1 MIGDWLQGAGLGW
14 PFVVPK
20 RTFTPPP
27 APRAP
32 PPVSDFQE
40 QIQRSLGS
48 SYTIERELGGGGMSR
63 VFVAR
68 DATLRRDVVVKVL
81 PPDLVA
87 GVNVERFRREILVA
101 AGLQHPHIVPVLSS
115 GETDGLP
122 WFTMPFVQGESLRDR
137 VARGPLTIPECINL
151 LREVAKALAYAHER
165 GVVHRDIKPDN
176 VLITGGTAVVTD
188 FGIAKALSASRT
200 SENPTATRGSLTQI
214 GMSIGTPVYMA
225 PEQAAADPNT
235 DARADLYSFGC
246 MAYELLAG
254 RPPFAGMPPQK
265 LLAAHMG
272 DRPQNIAQLRLDTPP
287 LLADL
292 VMQCLEKDPA
302 KRPQS
307 AADVVR
313 ALELAT
319 TTSGS
324 VAAASAVLLGGR
336 VRLPV
341 ALGLWAL
348 AFGAAWI
355 LAKAAIVGIGLPSWV
370 LPGALIVAGLGLPAI
385 LLTAF
390 VQGAARRALMRTPTL
405 TPGGTMAHGTMA
417 TIAMRASP
425 HVSWKRTIRGG
436 FLAFGTFAGLV
447 ALVMILRMF
456 GIGPA
461 ASLLA
466 SGRITAREP
475 IIMTD
480 FRVRGAD
487 SSLAGIVTEALRSS
501 LAQTNTITLVPP
513 ASVAA
518 ALTRMQRPATS
529 RLDLA
534 LAREMAPREGIKAIV
549 DGEIAQLGNGF
560 VVSVRLVTADSE
572 RTLAT
577 VQKAVDGP
585 KELIAAVDAIGREL
599 RGKLGESLR
608 SVQNAPP
615 LEQVTTASIEAL
627 RAYSDGVRA
636 YDIGADYPTAIAKLS
651 QAIAIDSGFAM
662 AWRKLGAVYSAA
674 GYGPGISDS
683 VLTQAFHFRDRLS
696 AKERLMTEATYYF
709 LGPGRDRERAIAASQ
724 RLLAMGDSSVSLI
737 NLGLMYESRREFARA
752 DSLFAAA
759 GRSNSAS
766 QTAAIDRA
774 VNLANLG
781 QPAQGHA
788 MIDDWGKRN
797 PSMASQ
803 SVVAF
808 TRGLLYT
815 TTGEYAEAQR
825 TLDSLA
831 HSQTATVGS
840 AAYANLPTIATARGR
855 LSDARA
861 RLESFSSLIPTAQRR
876 APLEDSLMLSLVDVT
891 AADQSERAVRRVDAS
906 LAATPLNRVPIADR
920 DYFGV
925 ATVYARAGRADRA
938 KAVLAQRDAEVRDT
952 SRLRA
957 ERPYL
962 HRVLAEIAI
971 AEHRPQDALREFW
984 KGDSLP
990 DGPADECEACTL
1002 ANIARAY
1009 DKASMADSAIVYFER
1024 FFASTNDYRFQVDF
1038 STRGPALRRL
1048 GELYEAKGDRQ
1059 KAAHYY
1065 QEFVNLWKDADSD
1078 FQPQVTEIRKRLAR
1092 IDKSSG

>member
-1 MIGDWLQGAGLGW
+1 
-14 PFVVPK
+14 
-20 RTFTPPP
+20 
-27 APRAP
+27 
-32 PPVSDFQE
+32 
-40 QIQRSLGS
+40 
-48 SYTIERELGGGGMSR
+48 MSR

-68 DATLRRDVVVKVL
+68 DATLRREVVVKVL

-137 VARGPLTIPECINL
+137 LGLGPLPIVDSVNY

-200 SENPTATRGSLTQI
+200 DEHPTATRGSLTQI

-225 PEQAAADPNT
+225 PEQAAADPDT

-272 DRPQNIAQLRLDTPP
+272 DRPQSIAQLRPDTPP

-307 AADVVR
+307 ADDVVR
-313 ALELAT
+313 VLELAT

-324 VAAASAVLLGGR
+324 AAAASAVLLGGR
-336 VRLPV
+336 VRLRV
-341 ALGLWAL
+341 ALALWAL
-348 AFGAAWI
+348 AFGAAWL
-355 LAKAAIVGIGLPSWV
+355 LATAAIVGIGLPSWV

-385 LLTAF
+385 LVTAF
-390 VQGAARRALMRTPTL
+390 VQRTAHRALTSTPTL

-425 HVSWKRTIRGG
+425 HMSWKRTVRGG
-436 FLAFGTFAGLV
+436 FIAFGAFVVLV
-447 ALVMILRMF
+447 AVVMVLRAF

-501 LAQTNTITLVPP
+501 LGQTNTITLVPP

-518 ALTRMQRPATS
+518 ALTRMQRPTTS
-529 RLDLA
+529 RVDLQ
-534 LAREMAPREGIKAIV
+534 LARDIAAREGIKAIV
-549 DGEIAQLGNGF
+549 DGEVAQLGNGF
-560 VVSVRLVTADSE
+560 VVSVRLVTADSA

-585 KELIAAVDAIGREL
+585 KELIAAVDVIGRDL
-599 RGKLGESLR
+599 RGKLGENLR

-615 LEQVTTASIEAL
+615 LERVTTASIDAL

-636 YDIGADYPTAIAKLS
+636 YDVEADYPKAIAKLS
-651 QAIAIDSGFAM
+651 QAIAVDSGFAM
-662 AWRKLGAVYSAA
+662 AWRKLGAVYNAA
-674 GYGPGISDS
+674 SYGPAVSDS
-683 VLTQAFHFRDRLS
+683 VLAKAFQFRDRLTP
-696 AKERLMTEATYYF
+696 KERASTEASYYF
-709 LGPGRDRERAIAASQ
+709 LGPGRDRQRAIAAEQ
-724 RLLAMGDSSVSLI
+724 QLLALGDSVTSGV
-737 NLGLMYESRREFARA
+737 NLGLMYESRREYARA
-752 DSLFAAA
+752 DSFFVMAERNRPSSLTMATDLAA
-759 GRSNSAS
+759 
-766 QTAAIDRA
+766 
-774 VNLANLG
+774 NLANLG
-781 QPAQGHA
+781 KFAEAHEY
-788 MIDDWGKRN
+788 IDAWARRN
-797 PSMASQ
+797 PSAGARGAAIVVHGIVYGAS
-803 SVVAF
+803 
-808 TRGLLYT
+808 GD
-815 TTGEYAEAQR
+815 YAHEET
-825 TLDSLA
+825 TLDSLVGG
-831 HSQTATVGS
+831 QTGAMTTTALPLLAEAVG
-840 AAYANLPTIATARGR
+840 AQGKLEQT
-855 LSDARA
+855 RA
-861 RLESFSSLIPTAQRR
+861 RLAALTAAMPLALRRPPIVDSINLSLI
-876 APLEDSLMLSLVDVT
+876 DVT
-891 AADQSERAVRRVDAS
+891 AAEQPDRAVKRIDAALS
-906 LAATPLNRVPIADR
+906 AMPLRAVPLPDR

-925 ATVYARAGRADRA
+925 ATIFARAGRPDRA
-938 KAVLAQRDAEVRDT
+938 KGVLAEHDAEVRDT
-952 SRLRA
+952 NRLRA
-957 ERPYL
+957 ELPL
-962 HRVLAEIAI
+962 AHRALGEIAM

-984 KGDSLP
+984 KGDSVP
-990 DGPADECEACTL
+990 DGPFDECDACTYI
-1002 ANIARAY
+1002 NIARAY
-1009 DKASMADSAIVYFER
+1009 DKLNIPDSAAVYFEK
-1024 FFASTNDYRFQVDF
+1024 FFRSTNSYRALVDF
-1038 STRGPALRRL
+1038 TGRGPALRRL
-1048 GELYEAKGDRQ
+1048 GELYEAKGDRA
-1059 KAAHYY
+1059 KAMHNY
-1065 QEFVNLWKDADSD
+1065 QEFVNLWKNADPE
-1078 FQPQVTEIRKRLAR
+1078 FQPQVSEIRKRMAR
-1092 IDKSSG
+1092 LEKNSG